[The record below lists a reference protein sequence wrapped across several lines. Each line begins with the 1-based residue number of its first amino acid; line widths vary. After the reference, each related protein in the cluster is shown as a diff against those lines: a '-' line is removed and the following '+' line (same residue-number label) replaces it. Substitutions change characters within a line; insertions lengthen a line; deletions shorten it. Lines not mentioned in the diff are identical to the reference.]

1 MKEREEI
8 IKIHSKSKFVD
19 KTSLNINIFDNVL
32 VKHKDDRMKWKYMKV
47 EITRA
52 PYLEKNIHRLN
63 LINIF
68 ITNENDDR
76 V

>member
-1 MKEREEI
+1 MKESEEI
-8 IKIHSKSKFVD
+8 IKIHLKSKFVD

-52 PYLEKNIHRLN
+52 PCLEYSSSKPDKYFQQI
-63 LINIF
+63 
-68 ITNENDDR
+68 
-76 V
+76 VQ